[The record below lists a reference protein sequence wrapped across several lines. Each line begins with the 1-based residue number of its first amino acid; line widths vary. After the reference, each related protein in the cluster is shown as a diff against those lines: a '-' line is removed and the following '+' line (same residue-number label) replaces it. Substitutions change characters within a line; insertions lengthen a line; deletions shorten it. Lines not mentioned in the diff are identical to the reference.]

1 MEPET
6 QDTLTYYSDN
16 VELEVQVET
25 DPTSLFQGH
34 ELIQDSLV
42 ENRNPEPQ
50 NGIGLLVLFICLAI
64 IGYLQR
70 TASGSLVS
78 LFKTA
83 FDSNLATQEARME
96 NTQKLRN
103 NLLLQVIAF
112 LSVALFIS
120 VAAFKSIESTEPL
133 ILFFLKAFGLLF
145 LAYWLKR
152 ITVWALGLIFQSQQ
166 IVKLYRYNLNLFFSM
181 DGLLLLPLSM
191 LILFSPEIP
200 VQIVIGLAGI
210 LVLFFYLKTLQRG
223 LLLATSGSGVKLL
236 HLFYY
241 LCALEILPIFLM
253 VRFVQTLL

>member
-6 QDTLTYYSDN
+6 QDTLTYYSDS
-16 VELEVQVET
+16 VELEVQIET

-34 ELIQDSLV
+34 ELRQDSMV
-42 ENRNPEPQ
+42 ENCNPEPQ
-50 NGIGLLVLFICLAI
+50 NGVGLLVLFICLAI

-70 TASGSLVS
+70 TSSGSLLS

-83 FDSNLATQEARME
+83 FDGNLALQEARLE

-112 LSVALFIS
+112 LSMALFIAVS
-120 VAAFKSIESTEPL
+120 AFNTFNSSESL
-133 ILFFLKAFGLLF
+133 LQFFLNAAGLL
-145 LAYWLKR
+145 LLIYCIKR
-152 ITVWALGLIFQSQQ
+152 IAIWALGLIFQSQQ
-166 IVKLYRYNLNLFFSM
+166 VVRLYQYNLNLFFSM

-191 LILFSPEIP
+191 LILFSPQIP
-200 VQIVIGLAGI
+200 VQIIIGLGAMM
-210 LVLFFYLKTLQRG
+210 VSFFYLKTLQRG
-223 LLLATSGSGVKLL
+223 FVLATSSPGVKLL